1 MKIKNSKHQKGNVL
15 FLILIAVALFAA
27 LSYAVTQSSRSGGDA
42 SKETNVINTASLTQ
56 YPNSVRT
63 AVLRLII
70 SGIAP
75 EDIYFNKPDEFDTTV
90 NTAFINGRGVFHPQ
104 GGGAS
109 YAQVPANLTSGGAAM
124 DWKFTMDFE
133 VPLLGLSGAGMTGNE
148 LIAFADGVSQS
159 VCDRVN
165 KELHGFEGAT
175 PVRTTGFT
183 LANERT
189 ATSSLPAAPGNV
201 VLAVDT
207 VDGNANTTWLE
218 NKAFGCFRNGSAGN
232 YVFYYVMAER

>member
-1 MKIKNSKHQKGNVL
+1 MIKKSRQQKGNVL

-63 AVLRLII
+63 SVLRLII
-70 SGIAP
+70 AGIAP
-75 EDIYFNKPDEFDTTV
+75 EDIFFNKPTEYSGAGFTYFVSRET
-90 NTAFINGRGVFHPQ
+90 RGVFHPT

-109 YAQVPANLTSGGAAM
+109 YQQVPSNLTSAGAAL
-124 DWKFTMDFE
+124 DWKFNVDFE
-133 VPLLGLSGAGMTGNE
+133 IPLLGLSTASNYGGND
-148 LIAFADGVSQS
+148 LIAFADGVTQS

-165 KELHGFEGAT
+165 KELHNYTGAT
-175 PVRTTGFT
+175 PVIATAVTI
-183 LANERT
+183 NNNRT
-189 ATSSLPAAPGNV
+189 ATTTDPTEPSTET
-201 VLAVDT
+201 VLN
-207 VDGNANTTWLE
+207 DGSTPNWFE

-232 YVFYYVMAER
+232 YVFFYVMAER